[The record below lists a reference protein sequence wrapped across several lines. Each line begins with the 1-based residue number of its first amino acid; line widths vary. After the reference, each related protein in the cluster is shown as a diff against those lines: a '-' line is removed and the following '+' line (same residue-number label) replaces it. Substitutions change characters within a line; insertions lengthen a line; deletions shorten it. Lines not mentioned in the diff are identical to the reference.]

1 MTKPKRFQYQIQ
13 YTDNSTRIVDWSKP
27 DFNQVALAMSKEQT
41 VSIMEDG
48 IFVLKDIRTIVLI
61 PEIQESEKQ
70 LADAKHQLTEWGFVD
85 DATAVYLKE
94 VLGIDLGQLGGN

>member
-13 YTDNSTRIVDWSKP
+13 YVDNTYRMVDWSKP

-61 PEIQESEKQ
+61 PELPEPKVPSKEES
-70 LADAKHQLTEWGFVD
+70 QLTEWGFVD
-85 DATAVYLKE
+85 PATAEYLRD
-94 VLGIDLGQLGGN
+94 VLGVDVGQIGGN